1 MNQEPTTLY
10 KLIVLY
16 MLNKVTFPLTTA
28 QISDFILEKEYTNF
42 LTLQTVFSELS
53 ETGLASSKTI
63 LNRTQLLI
71 TEEGRST
78 LNYFENRI
86 SDTIKTEVRD
96 YLKAHRL
103 ELRNESSV
111 IGNYYKLVNGDYEA
125 ELIIKEKDID
135 LINIKINVPTEELAA
150 VVCDNWQKKNKEIY
164 QSLTEN
170 LFQ

>member
-16 MLNKVTFPLTTA
+16 MLNQVNFPLTTA
-28 QISDFILEKEYTNF
+28 QISEFILDKEYTNF
-42 LTLQTVFSELS
+42 LTLQTVISELT
-53 ETGLASSKTI
+53 ETGLASSRTI

-71 TEEGRST
+71 TEEGRNT
-78 LNYFENRI
+78 LHYFENRI
-86 SDTIKTEVRD
+86 SDTIKEEIRD

-111 IGNYYKLVNGDYEA
+111 LGNYYKLVNGDYEA
-125 ELIIKEKDID
+125 ELIIKEKDAD
-135 LINIKINVPTEELAA
+135 LVNIKINVPTEELAA
-150 VVCDNWQKKNKEIY
+150 VICNNWQKKNKDIY
-164 QSLTEN
+164 KYLTGE

>member
-125 ELIIKEKDID
+125 ELSIKEKDID

>member
-16 MLNKVTFPLTTA
+16 MLNQVTFPLTTA
-28 QISDFILEKEYTNF
+28 QISDFILDKEYTNF
-42 LTLQTVFSELS
+42 LTLQTVFSDLT
-53 ETGLASSKTI
+53 ETGLAAPKTI

-71 TEEGRST
+71 TEEGRNT
-78 LNYFENRI
+78 LHYFENRI
-86 SDTIKTEVRD
+86 SDPIKEEIRE

-135 LINIKINVPTEELAA
+135 LINLKINVPTEELAA
-150 VVCDNWQKKNKEIY
+150 AVCDNWLPIPTPFSPKVEIR
-164 QSLTEN
+164 
-170 LFQ
+170 